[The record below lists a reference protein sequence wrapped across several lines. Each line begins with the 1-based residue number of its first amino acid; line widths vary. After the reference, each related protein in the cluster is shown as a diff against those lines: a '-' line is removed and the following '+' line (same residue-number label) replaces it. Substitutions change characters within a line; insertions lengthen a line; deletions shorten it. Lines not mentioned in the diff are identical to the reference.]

1 MFHTDVIVYCLPSSP
16 LVSHSDQHI
25 LMHDDDDDDDDD
37 EGFYSVVQS
46 TEGRLLSC

>member
-1 MFHTDVIVYCLPSSP
+1 MFHSDVIVYCLRSSP

-25 LMHDDDDDDDDD
+25 LMHDDDD
-37 EGFYSVVQS
+37 EGFYFMLQS